1 MSQQKHDVF
10 DVKLDAYEQE
20 IEDALPEHWED
31 LPITANLEE
40 ELAIAKEAAAN
51 HLSKNAKINIRLTHF
66 DVEGLKRIAVKEG
79 LPYQTLI
86 ASILHKYVTQHL
98 PKAWNRTIDR
108 LSNVRTSVIVTPSS
122 SLSISHY
129 SSWPTVC

>member
-98 PKAWNRTIDR
+98 PKA
-108 LSNVRTSVIVTPSS
+108 
-122 SLSISHY
+122 
-129 SSWPTVC
+129 